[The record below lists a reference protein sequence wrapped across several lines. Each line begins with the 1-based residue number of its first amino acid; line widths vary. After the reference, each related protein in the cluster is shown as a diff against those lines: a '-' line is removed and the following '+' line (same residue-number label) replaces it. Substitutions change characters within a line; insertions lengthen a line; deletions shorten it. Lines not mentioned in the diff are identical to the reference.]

1 MKWPSIS
8 DANKQSI
15 LLGRLGTRKRF
26 VACLLIM
33 DIIIETHTNGQKK
46 YYSALNSCNYCGP
59 GGKAVTSVNGD
70 QIAVKIKINKK

>member
-1 MKWPSIS
+1 
-8 DANKQSI
+8 
-15 LLGRLGTRKRF
+15 
-26 VACLLIM
+26 M

-59 GGKAVTSVNGD
+59 GGKAATSDNGD